1 MKTSHSLPTTRHAFR
16 DSLLGFWLG
25 ILAVHLPVPAF
36 GQANYST
43 PYTFTTLAGNAGY
56 GSADGTGSAA
66 RFYDPSGVAVDSAG
80 NVYVA
85 DTGNSTIRKV
95 TLAGVETTLA
105 GLAGSR
111 GSADETGSAARFS
124 NPNGVAVGSAG
135 NVYVADT
142 FNRTIRKVTPAGLV
156 TTLAGLAGS
165 SGSADGTGS
174 AARFNDPYGVAV
186 DSAGNVYVAD
196 YGNNPIRKV
205 TPAGVVTTLA
215 GLAGSSGSA
224 DGTGSA
230 ARFYWPNGVAVDS
243 AGNVFVA
250 DKWNDMIRKVTPA
263 GVVTTLAGLAGSR
276 GSADGTGSATRFNY
290 PSGVAVDSAGNVYVA
305 DTVNSTIRKV
315 TPAGLVTTLAGLAGS
330 SGSADG
336 TGSAARF
343 NYPSGVAV
351 DSAGNVY
358 VADSGNN
365 TIRKGWPTSGGVGP
379 AITGQPQNQTAAQGA
394 NVTLRVFATGMGQLF
409 YQWEKNGVTLPG
421 QTAAVLTFSSVSPS
435 DSGGYS
441 VVVWNAY
448 GSAVSAT
455 AYLAVLA
462 DGANGAQPKPVAAPA
477 SPTKAVGVDSL
488 VIITHGWQPV
498 EASPIGPP
506 PLPAWVTELSNAIR
520 ARAPANWQVE
530 CRDWTPDAWTLLPDS
545 ALGNAKDIGTRL
557 GREIAAQ
564 AWQHVH
570 LIGHSAGAGLIQAA
584 ADAIRAAGSS
594 IVVQTTFLDPY
605 LGLDYHGL
613 SEYGRNADWA
623 DCYFSHDNQTGSF
636 TEGPLAHAY
645 NVDVTWVDGDKTTLP
660 VPCPSTT
667 AESTPPVLDQI
678 CGYQAWSSHD
688 WPHEYYLDTVLGAG
702 LACNAGYTYGFPL
715 SKEGG
720 GWDSR
725 GNRLAG
731 DDPLVPCGQPSVR
744 QNPFP
749 LSTDQPLQLS
759 LLPNATSASGV
770 NLFGNGATLSGIF
783 APPGPLAGAG
793 GAGHV
798 PKDGPP
804 VSTNASP
811 WLAVALSVTNA
822 VNFLTFDADF
832 IGTNGGQGLLTVYW
846 NTNQIGMVDERGV
859 SAGLQTYRF
868 ALPGIFNSGL
878 YTLSFRLDTF
888 TNVVSSITVT
898 NVATG
903 FVGISEPLNLEM
915 LLWGSNSVPVLKL
928 TGAPGYNYV
937 LESSTNLVNWTPTAL
952 LVNTN
957 GAVWFADPAMT
968 NSSGRFYRAVM
979 P

>member
-1 MKTSHSLPTTRHAFR
+1 MKTSHSLPTTRPAFR
-16 DSLLGFWLG
+16 DSLLGLWLG

-56 GSADGTGSAA
+56 GSADGTASAA
-66 RFYDPSGVAVDSAG
+66 RFAGPSGVAVDSAG

-85 DTGNSTIRKV
+85 DTGNNT
-95 TLAGVETTLA
+95 
-105 GLAGSR
+105 
-111 GSADETGSAARFS
+111 
-124 NPNGVAVGSAG
+124 
-135 NVYVADT
+135 
-142 FNRTIRKVTPAGLV
+142 
-156 TTLAGLAGS
+156 
-165 SGSADGTGS
+165 
-174 AARFNDPYGVAV
+174 
-186 DSAGNVYVAD
+186 
-196 YGNNPIRKV
+196 IRKV

-230 ARFYWPNGVAVDS
+230 ARFNNPNGVAVDS
-243 AGNVFVA
+243 AGNVYVA
-250 DKWNDMIRKVTPA
+250 DTYNDTIRKVTPVGVVTTLAGLAGSSSNADGTGSAARFHTPSGVAVDSAGNVYVADTGNNTIRKVTPA
-263 GVVTTLAGLAGSR
+263 GVVTTLAGLAGNWGW
-276 GSADGTGSATRFNY
+276 GSADGTGNT
-290 PSGVAVDSAGNVYVA
+290 
-305 DTVNSTIRKV
+305 
-315 TPAGLVTTLAGLAGS
+315 
-330 SGSADG
+330 
-336 TGSAARF
+336 ARF
-343 NYPSGVAV
+343 LRPSGVAV

-358 VADSGNN
+358 VADSDNN

-394 NVTLRVFATGMGQLF
+394 NVTLRVFATGTGQLF

-421 QTAAVLTFSSVSPS
+421 QTAAVLTLNSVSPS
-435 DSGGYS
+435 DAGGYS

-462 DGANGAQPKPVAAPA
+462 DGANGNQPNQLFCEAPTAQQPQQN
-477 SPTKAVGVDSL
+477 SL
-488 VIITHGWQPV
+488 VVVTHGWQPTWD
-498 EASPIGPP
+498 SPLGPP
-506 PLPAWVTELSNAIR
+506 PIPPWVTKMALAIQ
-520 ARAPANWQVE
+520 AKLAAQPNWAV
-530 CRDWTPDAWTLLPDS
+530 RTFNWTAAAWTPDPDIALVTGVIEGTLYGQQLS
-545 ALGNAKDIGTRL
+545 
-557 GREIAAQ
+557 Q
-564 AWQHVH
+564 QHWQHVH
-570 LIGHSAGAGLIQAA
+570 LIGHSAGAAVIEAMAKQLK
-584 ADAIRAAGSS
+584 SS
-594 IVVQTTFLDPY
+594 PNPPTVQTTFLDPY
-605 LGLDYHGL
+605 TEFLTLAGRLV
-613 SEYGRNADWA
+613 YGANGDWS
-623 DCYFSHDNQTGSF
+623 DNYFAQDWTGPSTGGKLNQ
-636 TEGPLAHAY
+636 AY
-645 NVDVTWVDGDKTTLP
+645 NVDVTWVDGAKTTLP
-660 VPCPSTT
+660 VPCPGTT
-667 AESTPPVLDQI
+667 AESTPPVLDKI

-702 LACNAGYTYGFPL
+702 LACNAGYSYGFPL

-725 GNRLAG
+725 GNRHAG

-749 LSTDQPLQLS
+749 LSTGQPLQLS

-770 NLFGNGATLSGIF
+770 NLLGNGATLSGIF

-822 VNFLTFDADF
+822 VNFLAFDADF

-888 TNVVSSITVT
+888 TNVESSITVT